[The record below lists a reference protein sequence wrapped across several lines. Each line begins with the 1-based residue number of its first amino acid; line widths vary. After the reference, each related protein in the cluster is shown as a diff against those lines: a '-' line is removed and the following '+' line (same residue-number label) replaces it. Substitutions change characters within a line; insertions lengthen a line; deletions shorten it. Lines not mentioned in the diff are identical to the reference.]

1 MSRRVRS
8 MILVLA
14 ILAFPDTLW
23 RWLTGNA
30 PGLAALWGKAGSEM
44 DPDGVNAGGDMDP
57 DGLKAG
63 GEMDPNGRVIP
74 LPAKTDAGG
83 EMDPDG

>member
-8 MILVLA
+8 LILVLA

-30 PGLAALWGKAGSEM
+30 PGLAALWDKEGS
-44 DPDGVNAGGDMDP
+44 DMAP
-57 DGLKAG
+57 NGLKAG
-63 GEMDPNGRVIP
+63 VEMDPNGRVIP
-74 LPAKTDAGG
+74 SPATTDEGG
-83 EMDPDG
+83 DMDPDG

>member
-1 MSRRVRS
+1 MSRKVRS

-23 RWLTGNA
+23 RWLAGNA
-30 PGLAALWGKAGSEM
+30 PGLAALWGKPGVEM
-44 DPDGVNAGGDMDP
+44 DPN
-57 DGLKAG
+57 GLKAG

-74 LPAKTDAGG
+74 SPATTDEGSD
-83 EMDPDG
+83 MDPDG

>member
-23 RWLTGNA
+23 RWLAGNA
-30 PGLAALWGKAGSEM
+30 PGLAALWDKEGSDMDPDGLKAGSEM
-44 DPDGVNAGGDMDP
+44 DPDGRVIPSPAKTDEGGDMDP
-57 DGLKAG
+57 DG
-63 GEMDPNGRVIP
+63 
-74 LPAKTDAGG
+74 
-83 EMDPDG
+83 

>member
-23 RWLTGNA
+23 RWLAGNA

-44 DPDGVNAGGDMDP
+44 DPDGV
-57 DGLKAG
+57 K
-63 GEMDPNGRVIP
+63 
-74 LPAKTDAGG
+74 AGG
-83 EMDPDG
+83 EMDPDGRVIPSPATADAGVEMDPNG